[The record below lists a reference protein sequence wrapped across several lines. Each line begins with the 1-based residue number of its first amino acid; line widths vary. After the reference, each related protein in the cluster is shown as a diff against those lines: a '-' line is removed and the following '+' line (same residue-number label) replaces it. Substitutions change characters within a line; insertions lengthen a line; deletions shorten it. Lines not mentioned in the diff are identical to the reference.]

1 MTPGKMLPGQM
12 SPREMLLGQI
22 LYRHL
27 SLWQLSVVKGEARNL
42 PLQFG
47 QNRMS
52 SI

>member
-12 SPREMLLGQI
+12 LPREMLLGQI
-22 LYRHL
+22 LHGPF
-27 SLWQLSVVKGEARNL
+27 SLWQLSIVKGEAINL
-42 PLQFG
+42 PLQFC